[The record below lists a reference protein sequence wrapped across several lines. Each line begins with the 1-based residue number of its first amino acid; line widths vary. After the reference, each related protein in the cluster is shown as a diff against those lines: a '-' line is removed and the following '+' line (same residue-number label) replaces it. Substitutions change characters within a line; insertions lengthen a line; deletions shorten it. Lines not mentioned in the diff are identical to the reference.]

1 MQQWAYTTK
10 VHDINELKHILFDQ
24 RLAWFGIRHQQW
36 CNWWLAQTSVCVCV
50 CVFMPK
56 HVIWFNIFNFM
67 LILWKLEAKWCYCVK
82 YDRILLFLIVL
93 CISQEIVPNCLRYTG
108 SGKYKII
115 FLQIHHWVPSWKNFK
130 YRSIFANAM
139 HMVCFFSHTMPWLN
153 WPINQSILIHL
164 YCTTNHMLQASRWCQ
179 LCHFVIYVMPP
190 CLNGYCTI
198 FKIWTRQ

>member
-1 MQQWAYTTK
+1 MQRNQQFHQPVVPPNSPDLSSSYYKIWREMQHWAYTMK
-10 VHDINELKHILFDQ
+10 VHDINELKHFIWSMSVMTWDKASAMMQLMT
-24 RLAWFGIRHQQW
+24 GPNV
-36 CNWWLAQTSVCVCV
+36 CVCVCV
-50 CVFMPK
+50 CVFMPN

-93 CISQEIVPNCLRYTG
+93 CISQEIVPNCLRY

-139 HMVCFFSHTMPWLN
+139 HMVCFFFTHYAMT
-153 WPINQSILIHL
+153 
-164 YCTTNHMLQASRWCQ
+164 
-179 LCHFVIYVMPP
+179 
-190 CLNGYCTI
+190 
-198 FKIWTRQ
+198 